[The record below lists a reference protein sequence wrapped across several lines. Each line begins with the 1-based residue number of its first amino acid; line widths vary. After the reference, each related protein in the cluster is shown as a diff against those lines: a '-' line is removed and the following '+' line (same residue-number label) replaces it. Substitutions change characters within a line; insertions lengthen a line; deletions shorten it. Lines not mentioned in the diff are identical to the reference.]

1 MAPTRS
7 SLDGGLV
14 DSSIGSSFP
23 GDGGTDLGAVLVSGA
38 VIWWLCRYG
47 SFLSQIFINLVLY
60 FLDGK
65 LLNMSSLFKGLP
77 EPPLE
82 VT

>member
-1 MAPTRS
+1 MAPTCS

-14 DSSIGSSFP
+14 DSSSGSSFP
-23 GDGGTDLGAVLVSGA
+23 GDGGTDLGAVLVSVA
-38 VIWWLCRYG
+38 VILWLCRYG

-60 FLDGK
+60 FLDCK
-65 LLNMSSLFKGLP
+65 LLNMSSLFKGLS

-82 VT
+82 IT